1 MKNLIITLTLSVCSS
16 IICFG
21 QNFGKI
27 DSITTN
33 LQEQYNLK
41 GVGIVAVKGNEII
54 YQKTFGY
61 ANKTNLFTDSTAI
74 YIASNT
80 KAFIGLSLSKLAF
93 EKKINYSDPIT
104 KYIPSSYF
112 PPQIEAE
119 KITIRNLMQH
129 THGLSNDPMV
139 FRTAYSGEFPSD
151 LKELLKFTV
160 YSQDTL
166 SYDFK
171 YSNLGYLLGGIIIE
185 EITGKNWKDYVEENI
200 FNPIG
205 MRETSSHINFIQS
218 LEAMP
223 FEYYSNESISSR
235 KSENTLHSAGG
246 IYSTLG
252 DMAKWLRIFT
262 DDNQKVFSSVL
273 MKEYLDSRTSVGNRM
288 GPFTMD
294 EYGNGWIY
302 GTLMGEKLFFHF
314 GSFPGYE
321 SIISFNYE
329 KKTGVFVFV
338 NERLGGQRI
347 AAMLTAY
354 FYLVANE
361 DLEADKKIKMFSQ
374 FIDPLYSKIR
384 PERTIFRY
392 QNTDELTGTYFSP
405 EYGQLIID
413 KTSNGFTFSLGRLT
427 SLAYLDTENNGILIE
442 WTSGITEHFT
452 ISKDNK
458 AVKLKYG
465 EFGEFLKQ

>member
-1 MKNLIITLTLSVCSS
+1 MKNLIIAITLSVFTS

-27 DSITTN
+27 DSLTAN
-33 LQEQYNLK
+33 LQKKYNLK
-41 GVGIVAVKGNEII
+41 GVGIVAVQGNEII

-80 KAFIGLSLSKLAF
+80 KAFIGLSLAKLAF
-93 EKKINYSDPIT
+93 EKKINFSDPIT
-104 KYIPSSYF
+104 IYIPSYYF
-112 PPQIEAE
+112 PKQIEAE
-119 KITIRNLMQH
+119 KITISNLMQH

-160 YSQDTL
+160 YRQDSLT
-166 SYDFK
+166 YDFK

-185 EITGKNWKDYVEENI
+185 EVTGKNWKDYVDENI

-205 MRETSSHINFIQS
+205 MLETSSNINFKQS

-223 FEYYSNESISSR
+223 FEYYSDESISSR

-246 IYSTLG
+246 IFSTLG

-262 DDNQKVFSSVL
+262 NDNQKIFNPAL
-273 MKEYLDSRTSVGNRM
+273 IREYLDSRTSVGDRM

-302 GTLMGEKLFFHF
+302 GTLMGKTLFFHF

-321 SIISFNYE
+321 SIISFNQE
-329 KKTGVFVFV
+329 KKIGVFVFV
-338 NERLGGQRI
+338 NERIGGQRI

-354 FYLVANE
+354 FYLVENE
-361 DLEADKKIKMFSQ
+361 DSEADGKIKMFSQ
-374 FIDPLYSKIR
+374 FIDPLYSKTK
-384 PERTIFRY
+384 PERTIFTY

-405 EYGQLIID
+405 EYGHLIID

-442 WTSGITEHFT
+442 WTPGITEHFT

-458 AVKLKYG
+458 VVKLIYG

>member
-1 MKNLIITLTLSVCSS
+1 MKNLIITITLSVCTSL
-16 IICFG
+16 ICFG
-21 QNFGKI
+21 QNFEKI

-33 LQEQYNLK
+33 LQEKYNLK
-41 GVGIVAVKGNEII
+41 GVGIVAVQGNEII
-54 YQKTFGY
+54 YQQVFGF
-61 ANKTNLFTDSTAI
+61 ANKKNLFTDSTEI

-93 EKKINYSDPIT
+93 ENKINYSDPIT

-112 PPQIEAE
+112 PPQIEVE

-129 THGLSNDPMV
+129 THGLSNDPMI
-139 FRTAYSGEFPSD
+139 FRTAYSGEFPLD
-151 LKELLKFTV
+151 LNELLQFTV
-160 YSQDTL
+160 YRQDTL
-166 SYDFK
+166 SYEFK

-185 EITGKNWKDYVEENI
+185 VVTAKNWKDYVAENI

-205 MRETSSHINFIQS
+205 MQETTSHINFKKS
-218 LEAMP
+218 LEVMP
-223 FEYYSNESISSR
+223 FEYYSDEPISSR

-262 DDNQKVFSSVL
+262 EDNQKFFDTL
-273 MKEYLDSRTSVGNRM
+273 LIKEYLGSRTIVEKRM

-321 SIISFNYE
+321 SIMSFNYE
-329 KKTGVFVFV
+329 KNTGVFVFV
-338 NERLGGQRI
+338 NERVGGQRI

-361 DLEADKKIKMFSQ
+361 DPEADEKIKMFSQ
-374 FIDPLYSKIR
+374 FIDPLYSETK
-384 PERTIFRY
+384 PERTIFTY
-392 QNTDELTGTYFSP
+392 QNIDELTGTYFSP
-405 EYGQLIID
+405 EYGHLIID

-442 WTSGITEHFT
+442 WTPGITEHFT

-458 AVKLKYG
+458 TVKLIYG
-465 EFGEFLKQ
+465 DFGEFSKQ

>member
-1 MKNLIITLTLSVCSS
+1 MKNTFITLTLSLCTSMM
-16 IICFG
+16 CFG

-27 DSITTN
+27 DSTTAKLLEN
-33 LQEQYNLK
+33 YNLK
-41 GVGIVAVKGNEII
+41 GIGIVAVQGNEII
-54 YQKTFGY
+54 YQRTFGY
-61 ANKTNLFTDSTAI
+61 ANMTNFFTDSTVI

-93 EKKINYSDPIT
+93 EKKINYSEPIT
-104 KYIPSSYF
+104 KYISSAYF
-112 PPQIEAE
+112 PAQIEAE
-119 KITIRNLMQH
+119 KITIRNLIQH

-139 FRTAYSGEFPSD
+139 FRTAYSGEFPSN

-160 YSQDTL
+160 YRQDTL

-185 EITGKNWKDYVEENI
+185 EVTGKNWKDYVDEHI

-205 MRETSSHINFIQS
+205 MLETSSYINFKQY

-223 FEYYSNESISSR
+223 FEYYSEEPISSR

-246 IYSTLG
+246 IYTTLS

-262 DDNQKVFSSVL
+262 DDKQKVFSSIL
-273 MKEYLDSRTSVGNRM
+273 MKEYLDSQTVVGKRM

-294 EYGNGWIY
+294 GYGNGWIN
-302 GTLMGEKLFFHF
+302 GTLMGEKLFYHF

-321 SIISFNYE
+321 SIMSFSYE
-329 KKTGVFVFV
+329 KETGVFIFV
-338 NERLGGQRI
+338 NERVGGQRI

-354 FYLVANE
+354 FYMITNE
-361 DLEADKKIKMFSQ
+361 DSAADEKIKMFSK
-374 FIDPLYSKIR
+374 FIDPIYSKTK
-384 PERTIFRY
+384 PERTIFEY
-392 QNTDELTGTYFSP
+392 QNADELTGTYFSP
-405 EYGQLIID
+405 EYGHLIID

-427 SLAYLDTENNGILIE
+427 SLAYLDAENNGIIIE
-442 WTSGITEHFT
+442 WTPGITEHFT
-452 ISKDNK
+452 ISKDNN
-458 AVKLKYG
+458 AVKLIYS

>member
-1 MKNLIITLTLSVCSS
+1 MKALLISLTLLIGTSLISFS
-16 IICFG
+16 
-21 QNFGKI
+21 QNYDKI
-27 DSITTN
+27 DSITTK
-33 LQEQYNLK
+33 LQENYNLK
-41 GVGIVAVKGNEII
+41 GIGIVAVKGNEII

-112 PPQIEAE
+112 PRQIEAE
-119 KITIRNLMQH
+119 KITIGNLMQH
-129 THGLSNDPMV
+129 THGLSNDPLV
-139 FRTAYSGEFPSD
+139 FRSAYSGEFPSD

-160 YSQDTL
+160 YKQDSLT
-166 SYDFK
+166 YDFK

-185 EITGKNWKDYVEENI
+185 EVTGKNWKDYVDQNI
-200 FNPIG
+200 LNPIG
-205 MRETSSHINFIQS
+205 MMETSSRINFKQS
-218 LEAMP
+218 LEVMP
-223 FEYYSNESISSR
+223 FEYYSDEPISSR

-246 IYSTLG
+246 IYSTLS

-262 DDNQKVFSSVL
+262 DDKQNNFSSAL
-273 MKEYLDSRTSVGNRM
+273 IKEYLNSRIAVGNRM

-302 GTLMGEKLFFHF
+302 GTFMGENLFFHF

-321 SIISFNYE
+321 SIMSFNQE
-329 KKTGVFVFV
+329 NKTGVFVFV
-338 NERLGGQRI
+338 NERLGGLRI

-361 DLEADKKIKMFSQ
+361 DSEADEKIKMFSQ
-374 FIDPLYSKIR
+374 FIDPLYSKTK
-384 PERTIFRY
+384 PERTIFTY

-405 EYGQLIID
+405 EYGHLIID
-413 KTSNGFTFSLGRLT
+413 KTSNGFTFSLGRLS

-442 WTSGITEHFT
+442 WTPGITEHFT

-458 AVKLKYG
+458 TVKLIYG

>member
-1 MKNLIITLTLSVCSS
+1 
-16 IICFG
+16 
-21 QNFGKI
+21 
-27 DSITTN
+27 
-33 LQEQYNLK
+33 
-41 GVGIVAVKGNEII
+41 
-54 YQKTFGY
+54 
-61 ANKTNLFTDSTAI
+61 
-74 YIASNT
+74 
-80 KAFIGLSLSKLAF
+80 
-93 EKKINYSDPIT
+93 
-104 KYIPSSYF
+104 
-112 PPQIEAE
+112 
-119 KITIRNLMQH
+119 MQH

-160 YSQDTL
+160 YRQDTL

-185 EITGKNWKDYVEENI
+185 EVTGKNWKDYVEENI

-205 MRETSSHINFIQS
+205 MRETSSHINFKQS
-218 LEAMP
+218 LETMP

-321 SIISFNYE
+321 SIMSFNNE

-361 DLEADKKIKMFSQ
+361 DSAADEKIKMFSQ
-374 FIDPLYSKIR
+374 FIDPLYSKTK
-384 PERTIFRY
+384 PERTIFTF

-405 EYGQLIID
+405 EYGHLIVD
-413 KTSNGFTFSLGRLT
+413 KTSIGFTFSLGRLT

-442 WTSGITEHFT
+442 WTPGITEHFT

-458 AVKLKYG
+458 AVKLIYG

>member
-1 MKNLIITLTLSVCSS
+1 MKNIIITLTLSVCTS
-16 IICFG
+16 IICLG

-27 DSITTN
+27 DSITNN
-33 LQEQYNLK
+33 LQEKYNLK
-41 GVGIVAVKGNEII
+41 GVGIVAVQGNEII
-54 YQKTFGY
+54 YQKAFGY
-61 ANKTNLFTDSTAI
+61 ANNTSLFTDSTAI

-80 KAFIGLSLSKLAF
+80 KAFIGLSLSQLVF

-112 PPQIEAE
+112 SPQIEAE

-160 YSQDTL
+160 YRQDTL

-185 EITGKNWKDYVEENI
+185 EVTGKNWKDYVEENI

-205 MRETSSHINFIQS
+205 MLETSSRIKFKQS
-218 LEAMP
+218 LEVMP
-223 FEYYSNESISSR
+223 FEYYSDESISSR

-262 DDNQKVFSSVL
+262 DDKQKIFSSAF

-321 SIISFNYE
+321 SIMSFNYE
-329 KKTGVFVFV
+329 KKTGIFVFV
-338 NERLGGQRI
+338 NERIGGQRI
-347 AAMLTAY
+347 TAMLTAY

-361 DLEADKKIKMFSQ
+361 DLEADEKIKMFSK
-374 FIDPLYSKIR
+374 FIDPLYSKTK
-384 PERTIFRY
+384 PARTIFTY

-405 EYGQLIID
+405 EYGHLIID
-413 KTSNGFTFSLGRLT
+413 KTSNGFTFSLGRLS

-442 WTSGITEHFT
+442 WTPGITEHFM

-458 AVKLKYG
+458 TVKLIYG
-465 EFGEFLKQ
+465 DFGEFLKQ